1 MTELLTIHKDNPQPR
16 LIECLKQALLA
27 GEVVVI
33 PSEATYL
40 LVAKLGDKR
49 AVERIVRLR
58 QLSDKHHFSLL
69 CQDLSELGTYAKVD
83 NAVFRLLKTL
93 FPGPY
98 TVILPATHDVPR
110 RLQHPA
116 KKTIGLRVSA
126 HLVCQALLSA
136 MGEPLMCSTM
146 QLPGDDLPLTDPVD
160 IYQRLKGQV
169 AYVADVG
176 IGSRISTTV
185 IDALTWPP
193 TVIRE
198 GLGPVTF

>member
-1 MTELLTIHKDNPQPR
+1 MTELLSIHKDNPQPR
-16 LIECLKQALLA
+16 LIERLNQALTA
-27 GEVVVI
+27 SEVVVI
-33 PSEATYL
+33 PSETTYL

-49 AVERIVRLR
+49 AVEQIVRIR
-58 QLSDKHHFSLL
+58 HLSEKHHFSLL

-136 MGEPLMCSTM
+136 MGEPLICSTM
-146 QLPGDDLPLTDPVD
+146 QLPGDDLPLTDPLD
-160 IYQRLKGQV
+160 MCQRLKGQV
-169 AYVADVG
+169 AYVADAG
-176 IGSRISTTV
+176 MGSLMSTTV

-193 TVIRE
+193 TVVRE